1 MTRSSHRWQSR
12 PGGFDVLNGAHLF
25 PSDNDLGI
33 PTLHHTSLT
42 QVPRW
47 LAPYCTRIRSQREPA
62 DGAVHFFL
70 DDYRFETVWSRP
82 RKALAALT
90 PYRTLLAP
98 DFSLYQDWPLSLQ
111 IWNTYRSRWCSV
123 YWQAQGFTVIPT
135 VSWSTAESFSFCFL
149 GLPQRSVVALSTVGV
164 NLDHPLEYQLFMD
177 GFQEMVQQLQ
187 PSRALCYGS
196 VPAACH
202 ELVEVTTYPTRW
214 QGIRAA
220 RREGVKR

>member
-12 PGGFDVLNGAHLF
+12 PGSFDVLNGAHLF

-42 QVPRW
+42 QVPCW

-82 RKALAALT
+82 RKALATLA
-90 PYRTLLAP
+90 PYQTLLTP
-98 DFSLYQDWPLSLQ
+98 DFSLYQDWPASLQ
-111 IWNTYRSRWCSV
+111 IWNTYRSRWCGA

-135 VSWSTAESFSFCFL
+135 VSWSTAESYSFCFL

-164 NLDHPLEYQLFMD
+164 NLGHSLEYQLFID
-177 GFQEMVQQLQ
+177 GFQEMVRRLQ
-187 PSRALCYGS
+187 PSRVLCYGS
-196 VPAACH
+196 APAACH

-220 RREGVKR
+220 RCERVRR